1 MGMPQFLEGLSRRM
15 LLFSSEHFS
24 NWLRC
29 LELWQPFCDHEDSL
43 SEEQSTYPT
52 DDGRAER
59 WEEPGSLLSPVH

>member
-1 MGMPQFLEGLSRRM
+1 MGMSQFLEGLSRRM

-43 SEEQSTYPT
+43 SEEQRYLPY
-52 DDGRAER
+52 
-59 WEEPGSLLSPVH
+59 